1 MNQPLYESFTVYEP
15 FGGTHY
21 DQNDIKFFSD
31 LSTNML
37 DISNNLDAIQ
47 KIYDTNEFEVDYKNP
62 KENVTTSD
70 ALKHDLEYMMAQQKN
85 TYMIGMVSIATL
97 IIATAYV
104 VGKYS

>member
-1 MNQPLYESFTVYEP
+1 MNQPLHETFTVYEP
-15 FGGTHY
+15 FSGNY
-21 DQNDIKFFSD
+21 NSADINFFSD

-47 KIYDTNEFEVDYKNP
+47 KIYDTNEFDTDYKNQ

>member
-1 MNQPLYESFTVYEP
+1 MNQPLHETFTVYEP

-21 DQNDIKFFSD
+21 DQNDINFFSD

-47 KIYDTNEFEVDYKNP
+47 KIYDTNEFDTDYT